1 MSGSAIEVKPG
12 IYWVGAIDWGLRDFH
27 GYSTEL
33 GSTYNAFLVVDEH
46 VTLFDTVKA
55 THTEEMLWRISQV
68 IDPAK
73 IDTIVVNHAEMD
85 HSGSLGRMIE
95 VVRPERVFASP
106 ACEKALKAHFHQDG
120 WPVHV
125 VKSGDRLNLGRRN
138 VTFLETKMLHWP
150 DSMFSFLAEDGLLI
164 SSDAFGAHY
173 ASSERF
179 DDEVETG
186 ELMHQAAKYY
196 ANILNPYSPLVLNL
210 LEQVRKLGLKIDM
223 IAPDHGVI
231 WRRDPGKILSAY
243 ADWGAQKTREKALVV
258 FDSMWHSTEKM
269 ADAVGQGLLEKG
281 VSVQVMDLHGW
292 HRSDVVTELLDSRG
306 LVLGS
311 PTLNNGMLPRMADVL
326 CYAKGLRFTGRLGAA
341 FGSYGWG
348 GEAVKLLNE
357 ALDEMKVRRVH
368 EGLRVQYVPTQD
380 DLERCREL
388 GHGVAGAILADLR

>member
-1 MSGSAIEVKPG
+1 
-12 IYWVGAIDWGLRDFH
+12 
-27 GYSTEL
+27 
-33 GSTYNAFLVVDEH
+33 

-55 THTEEMLWRISQV
+55 THTEEMLWRIGQV
-68 IDPAK
+68 IDPGR
-73 IDTIVVNHAEMD
+73 IDTVVVNHAEMD
-85 HSGSLGRMIE
+85 HSGSLGRLIE
-95 VVRPERVFASP
+95 TVHPERVFASP
-106 ACEKALKAHFHQDG
+106 ACEKALKAHFHYRD

-125 VKSGDRLNLGRRN
+125 VKSGDRLNLGKRN
-138 VTFLETKMLHWP
+138 VAFLETKMLHWP
-150 DSMFSFLAEDGLLI
+150 DSMFSFLEEDGLLI

-179 DDEVETG
+179 DDEVEAG
-186 ELMHQAAKYY
+186 ELMHQAGKYY
-196 ANILNPYSPLVLNL
+196 ANILNPYSPLVLSL
-210 LEQVRKLGLKIDM
+210 LGQVRKLGLDIKM

-231 WRRDPGKILSAY
+231 WRKDPGRILAAY

-269 ADAVGQGLLEKG
+269 AEAVGQGLLEKG

-292 HRSDVVTELLDSRG
+292 HRSDVVTELLDARG

-311 PTLNNGMLPRMADVL
+311 PTLNNGMLPRMADVI

-341 FGSYGWG
+341 FGSFGWG

-368 EGLRVQYVPTQD
+368 EGLRIQYVPAQS
-380 DLERCREL
+380 DLDRCREL
-388 GHGVAGAILADLR
+388 GYTVAEAVLAESR

>member
-33 GSTYNAFLVVDEH
+33 GSTYNAFLVVDDR

-55 THTEEMLWRISQV
+55 THTDEMLWRISQV
-68 IDPAK
+68 IDPQR

-85 HSGSLGRMIE
+85 HSGSLGRMVE
-95 VVRPERVFASP
+95 AVRPERIFASP
-106 ACEKALKAHFHQDG
+106 ACEKALKAHFHYRD

-125 VKSGDRLNLGRRN
+125 VKTGDRLNLGKRN

-150 DSMFSFLAEDGLLI
+150 DSMFSFLEEDGLLI

-179 DDEVETG
+179 DDEVEAG

-196 ANILNPYSPLVLNL
+196 ANILNPYSPLVLAL

-231 WRRDPGKILSAY
+231 WRKEPGRILSAY
-243 ADWGAQKTREKALVV
+243 ADWAAQKTREKVLVV

-269 ADAVGQGLLEKG
+269 AESVGQGVLEKK

-292 HRSDVVTELLDSRG
+292 HRSDVVTELLDARG

-311 PTLNNGMLPRMADVL
+311 PTLNNGMLPRMADMI
-326 CYAKGLRFTGRLGAA
+326 CYAKGLRFANRVGAA

-348 GEAVKLLNE
+348 GEAVRLLNE
-357 ALDEMKVRRVH
+357 ALDEMKIRKVH
-368 EGLRVQYVPTQD
+368 EGLRIQYVPTPE
-380 DLERCREL
+380 DLDRCRQL
-388 GHGVAGAILADLR
+388 GHAVAAAVLAESR